1 LSGPLS
7 NPFMFSSAASKG
19 AVDLLEADA
28 DSDTFVCEF
37 TGDGD
42 ETGAGGGLSGSD
54 LVLTEAGTVS
64 NASDGWR
71 TLNDGA
77 FRPTSAWID
86 HFFNGHDGDER
97 TLAMHVRNVDITP
110 SGEGEANG
118 LFNWVGSPAHDAWY
132 LYIPSGGGNADKL
145 SLINMTGNAGVG
157 IDNTQFSGSNL
168 FSATDDVWICWW
180 QDGTYDRFGWVED
193 DAPSKWSDFPSAQR
207 ATASFDGAYGVNT
220 AANYG
225 FGIQNA
231 SVSGR
236 FEINRVVMSLSGTII
251 END

>member
-1 LSGPLS
+1 
-7 NPFMFSSAASKG
+7 MFSNELWNKSSTAKG
-19 AVDLLEADA
+19 AVDLEESDA

-77 FRPTSAWID
+77 FRPNNNWINN
-86 HFFNGHDGDER
+86 FFNGNTGDER
-97 TLAMHVRNVDITP
+97 TLAMHLRNVDITP

-118 LFNWVGSPAHDAWY
+118 LFNWVGNPAHDAWY
-132 LYIPSGGGNADKL
+132 LYIPNSGGDADKL
-145 SLINMTGNAGVG
+145 KTINMSGNAGVG
-157 IDNTQFSGSNL
+157 LDGTTFSGSDL
-168 FSATDDVWICWW
+168 FAADDDFWICWW
-180 QDGTYDRFGWVED
+180 QDGTYDRVGWVE
-193 DAPSKWSDFPSAQR
+193 DAPSKWSDFPSGQR
-207 ATASFDGAYGVNT
+207 ASASFDGGYGVNT
-220 AANYG
+220 ASNYG
-225 FGIQNA
+225 FGINNG
-231 SVSGR
+231 SICGR